1 MPLIRGSMITYTAG
15 NDKCY
20 DIATDGTY
28 FYAGADVVPG
38 RVIKSTISPLAQS
51 AVATLSKD
59 NTLGCTVLGGFTFT
73 TQYPAG
79 ITIPGAG
86 LVVKTNTTTMIED
99 SFTQLWSPGATSK
112 RNTVAIYNDGTYI
125 YVGSNSYDPGTGWLA
140 TKVTQMDT
148 SFGSQTDV
156 SLPTMGSTIIPSS
169 VDGDGNHVYFGIG
182 RGPTPDPTD
191 SVVKLST
198 SGFAYV
204 SKWNAPTG
212 IDITDIICIPPK
224 LYVGSAQGGIYRINT
239 ADMTLDAVIANQ
251 IGGTGA
257 MLFANGLLYVN
268 SLSNG
273 NLIAYDLSTNDRIG
287 SIQITATSGGVGNS
301 ATLGLFGP
309 NTNGTVLYYGLYG
322 SSPGGIQQLKNVY
335 TGPTS
340 STYPIT
346 QQPTVASGGSAGPAT
361 PVIPSTSK
369 DVSIRTGQSGAGANG
384 FSGGGGN
391 TPGGSTTGITSTNS
405 VLQAL
410 AAGDPHFYGFE
421 GENWFF
427 NGGVGGYYNLF
438 SDEGIQINSLFRYW
452 ETSNA
457 NNFTA
462 MEEIGI
468 TIVIDKIHKIKN
480 SKKKLF
486 KKNGEVIKIK
496 ITANQGVSVNNE
508 LVCDSLDPILDFVED
523 LHGYFTDEE
532 LEKFRQTE
540 GYGELMKANI
550 IRFWPYNFIITRST
564 DRVNAPYLNII
575 VRLDGNT
582 INRPHGV
589 IGQTADFDGKPKEK
603 IDGEEADYKVSDLWA
618 SDFKFNKFRR

>member
-1 MPLIRGSMITYTAG
+1 MPLIRGDMITYTAG
-15 NDKCY
+15 NDKCH
-20 DIATDGTY
+20 DLATDGTY
-28 FYAGADVVPG
+28 LYTSADVVPG
-38 RVIKSTISPLAQS
+38 RLIKSTISPLAQT
-51 AVATLSKD
+51 AVTTLSKD
-59 NTLGCTVLGGFTFT
+59 NALGCTVLGGFAFT
-73 TQYPAG
+73 THYPAG

-112 RNTVAIYNDGTYI
+112 RQTVAIYNDGTFI

-156 SLPTMGSTIIPSS
+156 SLPTMGSTITPST
-169 VDGDGNHVYFGIG
+169 VDDDGSHVYFGIG

-204 SKWNAPTG
+204 SKWDLPTG
-212 IDITDIICIPPK
+212 IDVTDICCIPPK
-224 LYVGSAQGGIYRINT
+224 LYVGSIQGNLYRINT
-239 ADMTLDAVIANQ
+239 ADMTLDAVVAKQ
-251 IGGTGA
+251 VGGIGTIID
-257 MLFANGLLYVN
+257 ANGLLYVN
-268 SLSNG
+268 SLFNT
-273 NLIAYDLSTNDRIG
+273 NIVAYDLSTYGIAG
-287 SIQITATSGGVGNS
+287 SIQAVSTSNAFVAKGV
-301 ATLGLFGP
+301 FGP
-309 NTNGTVLYYGLYG
+309 GTQGTVIYYTLYG

-340 STYPIT
+340 STYPQIN
-346 QQPTVASGGSAGPAT
+346 QPTVATGGSAGPTT
-361 PVIPSTSK
+361 PVVPSTSK
-369 DVSIRTGQSGAGANG
+369 DISIRTGQSGGGSSGG
-384 FSGGGGN
+384 FSGGSGN
-391 TPGGSTTGITSTNS
+391 TPGGSTTGITSTNPFM
-405 VLQAL
+405 QAL
-410 AAGDPHFYGFE
+410 GAGDPHFYGFE

-427 NGGVGGYYNLF
+427 NGEVGGYYNLF
-438 SDEGIQINSLFRYW
+438 SDDGIQINSLFRYW
-452 ETSNA
+452 ETSRA
-457 NNFTA
+457 DNFTA

-468 TIVIDKIHKIKN
+468 TIISAKIPKVKN
-480 SKKKLF
+480 AKKKLS
-486 KKNGEVIKIK
+486 KKINVPEIKIR
-496 ITANQGVSVNNE
+496 ITANGHISVNDE
-508 LVCDSLDPILDFVED
+508 WVCDSLDPILEFVEN
-523 LHGYFTDEE
+523 LNSYFTEDEI
-532 LEKFRQTE
+532 EKFKQTE

-582 INRPHGV
+582 DNRPHGI

-603 IDGEEADYKVSDLWA
+603 IDGEECDYKVSDLWA